1 MTSRLLPRDEWP
13 KLAGTLL
20 ESVWPSLPANA
31 IIMVVEND
39 GHIVACSCLFLC
51 WHQEGTWISPEM
63 RGSVGVGRRLLTEM
77 RSAIESVG
85 AGEVWMMSTEPSNSA
100 LIQRFGSAVHMTADH
115 FAVKV
120 GA

>member
-31 IIMVVEND
+31 IITVVERD
-39 GHIVACSCLFLC
+39 GRIVGCSCLFLC
-51 WHQEGTWISPEM
+51 WHQEAAWISPEL
-63 RGSVGVGRRLLTEM
+63 RGNAGVV
-77 RSAIESVG
+77 RSLVRGMKDAIDELG
-85 AGEVWMMSTEPSNSA
+85 INEVWMMSTEPSNTA
-100 LIQRFGSAVHMTADH
+100 LIKKFGSAVHMTADH